1 MARNKYDIDE
11 TLQTEFN
18 FSHLKRLGT
27 YIKPYR
33 KEMLFTILL
42 LTISSALS
50 MLTPRVLMII
60 MDEYIPEKRTKEI
73 ILVSILLLGIYFV
86 ISAII
91 RVKVSIMSRLGQN
104 IIHKIRSDIFNHLQE
119 LPFSYYDDKPHGKIQ
134 VRVVNYVNSL
144 SDLLSNGIVNTVTEL
159 FSLFF
164 IVGFMFSV
172 NVRLT
177 FICLMG
183 LPLLMILIFTI
194 KKKQR
199 VAWQNSSNKSSNL
212 NAYIAESIN
221 GIRVTQSFTREE
233 ENIRIFNNLSSE
245 YSKAWMKAVK
255 LNFLLW
261 PAINNISTWTTCAVY
276 ILGVAWLTDGVEGVT
291 VGAIIAMTGYIG
303 RFWAPVNTLASFYNS
318 ILTAVSYLERIFQ
331 TIDEPVLVKDCENA
345 VEMPPI
351 LGKVTFKD
359 VAFSYEDGIPVLN
372 GINFWANVGDSVAIV
387 GPTGAGKTTI
397 INLLSRFYNLDSGK
411 ITIDGIDISKV
422 QIKSLRKQMGIMLQ
436 DSFIFS
442 GTIMDNIRYCNM
454 EASDEQVIEAAKIV
468 RAHDFIINLEKGY
481 DTEVN
486 ERGSRLSVGQRQLIS
501 FARALLADPKIL
513 ILDEAT
519 SSIDTETEILLQE
532 GLSKL
537 LKNRTSFIIAHR
549 LSTIKNSTFIMYVDE
564 GQIKEMGTHE
574 ELLAK
579 EGYYHELYLSQYKF
593 LEKELPTGRTSGS
606 SPVVEVREAMNK
618 AEPT

>member
-33 KEMLFTILL
+33 KEMLFTIFL
-42 LTISSALS
+42 LTLSSALS
-50 MLTPRVLMII
+50 MITPRVMMII
-60 MDEYIPEKRTKEI
+60 MDEYIPDKKTKEI
-73 ILVSILLLGIYFV
+73 ILVNIMLLMIYFV
-86 ISAII
+86 ISVII
-91 RVKVSIMSRLGQN
+91 RVKVSIMSRMGQN

-144 SDLLSNGIVNTVTEL
+144 SDLLSNGIVNTVTDL

-164 IVGFMFSV
+164 IVGFMFSI
-172 NVRLT
+172 NVKLT
-177 FICLMG
+177 LICLLG
-183 LPLLMILIFTI
+183 LPVLMILIFTI

-199 VAWQNSSNKSSNL
+199 VAWQRSSNKTSNL

-276 ILGVAWLTDGVEGVT
+276 ILGVAWLTNGVEGVT

-331 TIDEPVLVKDCENA
+331 TIDEPVLVKDCEDA

-351 LGKVTFKD
+351 IGNVVFKEVT
-359 VAFSYEDGIPVLN
+359 FSYEDGIPVLN
-372 GINFWANVGDSVAIV
+372 GISFRANVGDSIAIV

-397 INLLSRFYNLDSGK
+397 INLISRFYNLDSGK
-411 ITIDGIDISKV
+411 VTIDGIDISRV
-422 QIKSLRKQMGIMLQ
+422 QIKSLRKQMGVMLQ

-442 GTIMDNIRYCNM
+442 GTIMDNIRYGNM
-454 EASDEQVIEAAKIV
+454 EATDEQVIEAAKTV
-468 RAHDFIINLEKGY
+468 RAHDFIMNLEKGY

-486 ERGSRLSVGQRQLIS
+486 ERGTRLSVGQRQLIS

-532 GLSKL
+532 GLSRL
-537 LKNRTSFIIAHR
+537 LANRTSFIIAHR
-549 LSTIKNSTFIMYVDE
+549 LSTIKNSACILYVDE

-579 EGYYHELYLSQYKF
+579 QGYYHELYLSQYKF
-593 LEKELPTGRTSGS
+593 LEK
-606 SPVVEVREAMNK
+606 AI
-618 AEPT
+618 